1 MTRDEKGRFIK
12 GVSGNP
18 KGRSPREVEE
28 DYRAIL
34 VSNVTKEDWA
44 QIVKR
49 AVVDAKK
56 GDTAA
61 RKFIA
66 DYLIGL
72 PVQRQEHTGAD
83 GNALKIL
90 VEYVGNET
98 SEFQE
103 PGNFD

>member
-28 DYRAIL
+28 EYRQIL
-34 VSNVTKEDWA
+34 VTSVTKEDWA
-44 QIVKR
+44 MIVKR
-49 AVVDAKK
+49 AVSDAKK

-72 PVQRQEHTGAD
+72 PVQRNEHTGAD
-83 GNALKIL
+83 GEALRIEIIR
-90 VEYVGNET
+90 V
-98 SEFQE
+98 
-103 PGNFD
+103 DD